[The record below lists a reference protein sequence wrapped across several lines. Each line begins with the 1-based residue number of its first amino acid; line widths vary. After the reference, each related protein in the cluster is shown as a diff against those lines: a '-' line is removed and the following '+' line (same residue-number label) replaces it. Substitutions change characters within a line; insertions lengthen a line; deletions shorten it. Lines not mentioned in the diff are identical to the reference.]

1 MKYFV
6 SYFAQTIDGAL
17 IVGNSVMES
26 SREIQTDTD
35 IAQLQEAILESVNT
49 EGLIASITIIN
60 YKEM

>member
-17 IVGNSVMES
+17 VVGNSVMES

-35 IAQLQEAILESVNT
+35 IAQLQDAILESVNT

-60 YKEM
+60 YKKM